1 MDAGQANAT
10 QNHASVCDPPAMAG
24 HGVATAANAVSVGSQ
39 PVGITPHGATPGPAP
54 DLGIIDGA
62 KKSIAVINTMMT
74 ILRGFI
80 CRPNSRKNPGST
92 LTLLT
97 EWPYG
102 ISATVEMIRS
112 VEERECFN

>member
-10 QNHASVCDPPAMAG
+10 QNHARVCDPPTTAGQGVMA
-24 HGVATAANAVSVGSQ
+24 AAANAVSVGSQ
-39 PVGITPHGATPGPAP
+39 PMVIGPPQGRTVVTAP

-62 KKSIAVINTMMT
+62 KKSIAVINTTLT

-80 CRPNSRKNPGST
+80 FRPHSRENPGSM

-102 ISATVEMIRS
+102 ISATVKIIQA
-112 VEERECFN
+112 VICA